1 MTRRLRVAGAI
12 ALCAALGTTVARP
25 ARAEDPATPA
35 VDVTVVGT
43 ADDLERIRALVPRLM
58 GGGARWSRVD
68 KLDPADVLRDR
79 RDGDTAAVR
88 AWVDVTVATRVR
100 LYFATRSGD
109 RFLVRDVDLSGRFD
123 EVDRAALAEVLESS
137 IGALVANER
146 AGLTRAEAEAV
157 LARREPPAAPPAIAS
172 PPPQPPQPPPPAPES
187 PSRWA
192 IGFFYAAQAA
202 SDDTLDHGPGVT
214 ISFAGWRKFASVH
227 ERGRGPALF
236 ASAQYRLPVHESTGR
251 IGVALDT
258 VAARAGVE
266 CGPLLWSRLRVRL
279 GAGADIVQV
288 TPESSDPA
296 ATLTGA
302 RWTASFVAS
311 AALRANLARRPGL
324 FWLSAALFA
333 DVLPTTVRYD
343 ATIDG
348 ATTSGFFALARPS
361 RPYIGADLLLMFP
374 RWLIESGL
382 GADAV
387 MHVLDGVPRPRPR
400 TTRPCGSTGT
410 SRSPSIRSAT
420 SPRVPSAGS
429 GCAATGFAS
438 SPCPSPT

>member
-1 MTRRLRVAGAI
+1 VTRRLRVAGAI
-12 ALCAALGTTVARP
+12 ALCAALATTVARP

-68 KLDPADVLRDR
+68 KLDPTDVLRDR

-100 LYFATRSGD
+100 LYFATRSGDRAGD

-157 LARREPPAAPPAIAS
+157 LARRVPPAIAS
-172 PPPQPPQPPPPAPES
+172 PPPQPPQPPTPAPAS

-192 IGFFYAAQAA
+192 IGLFYAAQAA
-202 SDDTLDHGPGVT
+202 SDDTFDHGPGVT

-302 RWTASFVAS
+302 GWTASFVAS

-343 ATIDG
+343 AMIDG
-348 ATTSGFFALARPS
+348 ATAPVFSPWRVRPGLTLELTFF
-361 RPYIGADLLLMFP
+361 
-374 RWLIESGL
+374 
-382 GADAV
+382 
-387 MHVLDGVPRPRPR
+387 
-400 TTRPCGSTGT
+400 
-410 SRSPSIRSAT
+410 
-420 SPRVPSAGS
+420 
-429 GCAATGFAS
+429 
-438 SPCPSPT
+438 

>member
-1 MTRRLRVAGAI
+1 VKRRLRVAGAI
-12 ALCAALGTTVARP
+12 VLCAALGTTVARP
-25 ARAEDPATPA
+25 ARAEDPAPA

-43 ADDLERIRALVPRLM
+43 ADDLERVRALVPRLM
-58 GGGARWSRVD
+58 GGGVRWSRVE

-100 LYFATRSGD
+100 LYFATRSGAVD

-146 AGLTRAEAEAV
+146 TGLTRAEVEAV
-157 LARREPPAAPPAIAS
+157 LARRAPPAAPPAVAS
-172 PPPQPPQPPPPAPES
+172 PPPQPLSLPAPES

-192 IGFFYAAQAA
+192 IGFFYAGQVA
-202 SDDTLDHGPGVT
+202 SDDTMDHGPGVT
-214 ISFAGWRKFASVH
+214 ISFAGWRRFARVH
-227 ERGRGPALF
+227 EQGRGPALF
-236 ASAQYRLPVHESTGR
+236 ASAQYRLPVHETVAR
-251 IGVALDT
+251 IGVGLDT

-296 ATLTGA
+296 AMLTGA
-302 RWTASFVAS
+302 RWTASFVAA

-324 FWLSAALFA
+324 FWLSAALTA
-333 DVLPTTVRYD
+333 DFLPTAVRYD
-343 ATIDG
+343 ATVDG
-348 ATTSGFFALARPS
+348 VTTSVFSPWRVRP
-361 RPYIGADLLLMFP
+361 
-374 RWLIESGL
+374 GL
-382 GADAV
+382 TV
-387 MHVLDGVPRPRPR
+387 EL
-400 TTRPCGSTGT
+400 T
-410 SRSPSIRSAT
+410 I
-420 SPRVPSAGS
+420 
-429 GCAATGFAS
+429 F
-438 SPCPSPT
+438 

>member
-1 MTRRLRVAGAI
+1 VTPRLRVAGAI
-12 ALCAALGTTVARP
+12 ALCAVLGTTVARP

-43 ADDLERIRALVPRLM
+43 ADDLERVRDLVPRLM
-58 GGGARWSRVD
+58 GGGARWSRVE

-100 LYFATRSGD
+100 LYFATRSGSRVGERGVPPREPFAGGVGPSQGPTFD
-109 RFLVRDVDLSGRFD
+109 RFLVRDVDLSARFD

-172 PPPQPPQPPPPAPES
+172 RQPQPPPPALES

-192 IGFFYAAQAA
+192 IGFFYAAQTA

-227 ERGRGPALF
+227 EQGRGPALF
-236 ASAQYRLPVHESTGR
+236 ASAQYRLPVHESTER

-266 CGPLLWSRLRVRL
+266 CGPLLWSRLRARL
-279 GAGADIVQV
+279 GAGVDIVRV
-288 TPESSDPA
+288 KPESSDPA

-302 RWTASFVAS
+302 RWTASVVAS

-343 ATIDG
+343 AIIDG
-348 ATTSGFFALARPS
+348 ATAPVFSPWRVRPGLTVELTFF
-361 RPYIGADLLLMFP
+361 
-374 RWLIESGL
+374 
-382 GADAV
+382 
-387 MHVLDGVPRPRPR
+387 
-400 TTRPCGSTGT
+400 
-410 SRSPSIRSAT
+410 
-420 SPRVPSAGS
+420 
-429 GCAATGFAS
+429 
-438 SPCPSPT
+438 

>member
-1 MTRRLRVAGAI
+1 MKRPLRVAGAI
-12 ALCAALGTTVARP
+12 ALCAALGATVARP
-25 ARAEDPATPA
+25 ARAEDPAPA
-35 VDVTVVGT
+35 VDVTVAGT

-68 KLDPADVLRDR
+68 TLDPAEVLRDR

-100 LYFATRSGD
+100 LYFATRSGTGD
-109 RFLVRDVDLSGRFD
+109 RFLVRDVELSGRFD

-157 LARREPPAAPPAIAS
+157 LARRAPPPAPPAIAS
-172 PPPQPPQPPPPAPES
+172 PPPQPTQPPSPAPES

-192 IGFFYAAQAA
+192 IGLFYAAQAA
-202 SDDTLDHGPGVT
+202 SADTLDHGPGVT

-236 ASAQYRLPVHESTGR
+236 ASAQYRLPVHETTAR

-288 TPESSDPA
+288 TPASSDPA

-302 RWTASFVAS
+302 RWTTSFVAA

-324 FWLSAALFA
+324 FWLSAGLSV
-333 DVLPTTVRYD
+333 DVLPTAVRYD

-348 ATTSGFFALARPS
+348 ATTSVFSPWRVRP
-361 RPYIGADLLLMFP
+361 
-374 RWLIESGL
+374 GL
-382 GADAV
+382 TV
-387 MHVLDGVPRPRPR
+387 EL
-400 TTRPCGSTGT
+400 T
-410 SRSPSIRSAT
+410 I
-420 SPRVPSAGS
+420 
-429 GCAATGFAS
+429 F
-438 SPCPSPT
+438 

>member
-1 MTRRLRVAGAI
+1 MTRRRRVAGAI
-12 ALCAALGTTVARP
+12 ALCAALGATAARP

-58 GGGARWSRVD
+58 GGGARWSRVF

-100 LYFATRSGD
+100 LYFATRSGGRAGD

-157 LARREPPAAPPAIAS
+157 LARRETPAAPPAIAS
-172 PPPQPPQPPPPAPES
+172 PPPEPPQPLQPAPES

-202 SDDTLDHGPGVT
+202 SDETLDHGPGVT
-214 ISFAGWRKFASVH
+214 ISFAGWRKFATVH

-279 GAGADIVQV
+279 GAGADIIQV

-311 AALRANLARRPGL
+311 AALRANLARRAGL
-324 FWLSAALFA
+324 FWLSAVLFA
-333 DVLPTTVRYD
+333 DVWPTTVRYD
-343 ATIDG
+343 AIT
-348 ATTSGFFALARPS
+348 
-361 RPYIGADLLLMFP
+361 
-374 RWLIESGL
+374 
-382 GADAV
+382 
-387 MHVLDGVPRPRPR
+387 DGVRTPVFSPWRVRPGL
-400 TTRPCGSTGT
+400 TLELT
-410 SRSPSIRSAT
+410 
-420 SPRVPSAGS
+420 
-429 GCAATGFAS
+429 FF
-438 SPCPSPT
+438 

>member
-1 MTRRLRVAGAI
+1 M
-12 ALCAALGTTVARP
+12 
-25 ARAEDPATPA
+25 
-35 VDVTVVGT
+35 
-43 ADDLERIRALVPRLM
+43 
-58 GGGARWSRVD
+58 
-68 KLDPADVLRDR
+68 
-79 RDGDTAAVR
+79 R

-100 LYFATRSGD
+100 LYFATRSGNRVGD

-157 LARREPPAAPPAIAS
+157 LRAPRAAGGAARDRA
-172 PPPQPPQPPPPAPES
+172 PPPQPPQAPAPAPES

-192 IGFFYAAQAA
+192 IGLFYAAQAA

-227 ERGRGPALF
+227 EQGRGPALF
-236 ASAQYRLPVHESTGR
+236 ASAQYRLPVHESTAR

-343 ATIDG
+343 AVIDG
-348 ATTSGFFALARPS
+348 ATAPVFSPWRVRP
-361 RPYIGADLLLMFP
+361 
-374 RWLIESGL
+374 GL
-382 GADAV
+382 TV
-387 MHVLDGVPRPRPR
+387 EL
-400 TTRPCGSTGT
+400 T
-410 SRSPSIRSAT
+410 I
-420 SPRVPSAGS
+420 
-429 GCAATGFAS
+429 F
-438 SPCPSPT
+438 

>member
-1 MTRRLRVAGAI
+1 MKRRLRVAGAI
-12 ALCAALGTTVARP
+12 ALCAALGATVARP
-25 ARAEDPATPA
+25 ARAEDPAAPA

-43 ADDLERIRALVPRLM
+43 GDDLERIRALVPRLM
-58 GGGARWSRVD
+58 AGGARWSRLD

-79 RDGDTAAVR
+79 RDGDAAAVR

-157 LARREPPAAPPAIAS
+157 LARRAAPAAPPAIEP
-172 PPPQPPQPPPPAPES
+172 PPPQPPSPAPES

-192 IGFFYAAQAA
+192 IGLFYAAQAA

-227 ERGRGPALF
+227 EQGRGPALF
-236 ASAQYRLPVHESTGR
+236 ASAQYRLPVHETTAR

-324 FWLSAALFA
+324 FWLSAVLFA

-343 ATIDG
+343 AIIDG
-348 ATTSGFFALARPS
+348 ATAPVFSPWRVRP
-361 RPYIGADLLLMFP
+361 
-374 RWLIESGL
+374 GL
-382 GADAV
+382 TV
-387 MHVLDGVPRPRPR
+387 EL
-400 TTRPCGSTGT
+400 T
-410 SRSPSIRSAT
+410 I
-420 SPRVPSAGS
+420 
-429 GCAATGFAS
+429 F
-438 SPCPSPT
+438 

>member
-1 MTRRLRVAGAI
+1 VKRRLRVAGAI
-12 ALCAALGTTVARP
+12 ALGAALATMAARP
-25 ARAEDPATPA
+25 ARAEDPAPA

-43 ADDLERIRALVPRLM
+43 ADDLERVRALVPRLM

-109 RFLVRDVDLSGRFD
+109 RVGERGGPPREPFAGGVGPSQGPTFDRFLVRDVDLSGRFD

-157 LARREPPAAPPAIAS
+157 LARRAPPPASPTIGP
-172 PPPQPPQPPPPAPES
+172 PPPQPPQPAPES

-192 IGFFYAAQAA
+192 IGLFYAAQAA

-236 ASAQYRLPVHESTGR
+236 ASAQYRLPVHESTTR

-288 TPESSDPA
+288 TPQSSDPA
-296 ATLTGA
+296 ATLTGP
-302 RWTASFVAS
+302 RWTASFVAA
-311 AALRANLARRPGL
+311 AALRANLARRAGL
-324 FWLSAALFA
+324 FWLSAALTA
-333 DVLPTTVRYD
+333 DFLPIAVRYD

-348 ATTSGFFALARPS
+348 ATTSVFSPWRVRP
-361 RPYIGADLLLMFP
+361 
-374 RWLIESGL
+374 GL
-382 GADAV
+382 T
-387 MHVLDGVPRPRPR
+387 LEL
-400 TTRPCGSTGT
+400 T
-410 SRSPSIRSAT
+410 I
-420 SPRVPSAGS
+420 
-429 GCAATGFAS
+429 F
-438 SPCPSPT
+438 